1 MWLLVVFGVLSICVW
16 GGGPSCSYRS
26 ATSRNGMLT
35 EFVIQEMYSSDGR
48 IFTYP
53 EDFPPAMVSNDSQGQ
68 PVVLAESMGLA
79 MRYFVVVND
88 RKRFDRV
95 WTYVKKHMLS
105 EQGLI
110 AWRYLPDSNQ
120 AADSSASIDDLRIAR
135 ALLEAY
141 EAWGDRELW
150 CEACELGKAILD
162 YEIVQDTPVES
173 VSWKGGVSRSNVV
186 DLSYLDLYAMKL
198 LARYHEG
205 QSEHWAHIHQR
216 SRSLLLQALSEQGLF
231 HDKYDLRSE
240 SYFDQ
245 ENNLI
250 NKLLCAVHLAET
262 GDLKSKVID
271 FVEKEIGESGML
283 KGRYDS
289 NSGDATV
296 AFDSVAV
303 YALALHFA
311 VLYNR
316 EPLIYSLLEILAGFQ
331 HQSSD
336 ALRGCFGGRT
346 CHIFDNLLVLL
357 ALEQGRGI
365 IPFELAAGVKLF
377 D

>member
-1 MWLLVVFGVLSICVW
+1 
-16 GGGPSCSYRS
+16 
-26 ATSRNGMLT
+26 MLT
-35 EFVIQEMYSSDGR
+35 EFVTQEMYSSDGR

-53 EDFPPAMVSNDSQGQ
+53 EDFPPVQASSDTQGQ

-79 MRYFVVVND
+79 MRYFVIVND

-95 WTYVKKHMLS
+95 WAYVKMHMLS

-110 AWRYLPDSNQ
+110 AWRYLPDSKQ
-120 AADSSASIDDLRIAR
+120 VAPSSASIDDLRIAR

-150 CEACELGKAILD
+150 CAACELGRAMLE
-162 YEIVQDTPVES
+162 YEIVQDIPVES
-173 VSWKGGVSRSNVV
+173 VSWEGGVSRSNVV

-205 QSEHWAHIHQR
+205 QSERWTEIHQR

-231 HDKYDLRSE
+231 HDKYDLTSD

-283 KGRYDS
+283 KGRYDP
-289 NSGDATV
+289 NSGAATV
-296 AFDSVAV
+296 RVRFGCGLRSCAAICRSLRSRTPDLLAVGNSCRIPASV
-303 YALALHFA
+303 L
-311 VLYNR
+311 R
-316 EPLIYSLLEILAGFQ
+316 CLAGLFRRQ
-331 HQSSD
+331 
-336 ALRGCFGGRT
+336 
-346 CHIFDNLLVLL
+346 NLPYF
-357 ALEQGRGI
+357 R
-365 IPFELAAGVKLF
+365 
-377 D
+377 